1 MAPLTL
7 KPVTVDDIPSLS
19 ELWYTS
25 FSIPVNLRM
34 FPKTPGVRDWWDNA
48 NRHDLLHNPH
58 RKYLKIVDSSACD
71 FLVAYA
77 KWDLDPLESGERFPA
92 WHEESDHEL
101 CDLVFTDGC
110 EKREE
115 YMNGRKH
122 YYLDMLVVHPQYRR
136 QGAAS
141 QLVQWGCDFADQN
154 GLPVYLD
161 AHIDAAPLYER
172 FGFKGREDLEA
183 TSEGALSMIREP
195 QV

>member
-7 KPVTVDDIPSLS
+7 KPVTVADIPSLS

-34 FPKTPGVRDWWDNA
+34 FPETPGVRDWWDNA

-122 YYLDMLVVHPQYRR
+122 YYMLVVHPQYRR

-141 QLVQWGCDFADQN
+141 QLVQWGCDLADQN

-172 FGFKGREDLEA
+172 FGFKGREDLEV

-195 QV
+195 RA